1 MSSSKEKSK
10 ISSHHAVV
18 EKNRLLYLVANVG
31 GHIYVLLTLPML
43 TRFLTPDEFGF
54 YTILVQIVTIT
65 QAAFLVLFS
74 SALLRFYVDYEGEE
88 RRQFLGTIIWTFV
101 IIQFLA
107 AAFLYVG
114 RYNWLLFAFPNITI
128 PLDPYVMYAMVWMIF
143 VSLRALALTFVKT
156 LEQSMLIVYQ
166 VVIYGMVL
174 IPMLYWLVVVE
185 SKGLEGALES
195 LIAAEVLSLL
205 MLITRLKDHVAL
217 AWRLQH
223 LKKVLV
229 FSAPL
234 ALSSLLF
241 IIFTNADRI
250 ILSRYVS
257 LADLGVYGIG
267 FIVGNI
273 AALIVTANNSSYS
286 PRVLKVMKTEGDE
299 VARSLATYFMK
310 DSLALLGLV
319 LGGLT
324 IFNDALVSF
333 LGGETAML
341 SASMVVVG
349 IAAGHLAR
357 SQFLFFRH
365 GLFSKNRTGAIL
377 LLNVVLLGLGFGVAS
392 ILAWLWGMPGVAFMS
407 LVSHMLILPLAFY
420 LTKQHFLIHIPTG
433 SVLKS
438 LFLVVFL
445 VAAELYL
452 NDIGRSL
459 LSVQYWSVK
468 LIELIML
475 AVLYGRY
482 FVGFFHK
489 IIGEK

>member
-1 MSSSKEKSK
+1 MSSSKETSK

-65 QAAFLVLFS
+65 QAACLVLFS

-101 IIQFLA
+101 IIQVLA
-107 AAFLYVG
+107 AIFLYVG
-114 RYNWLLFAFPNITI
+114 RYNWLLLAFPNITI
-128 PLDPYVMYAMVWMIF
+128 SLDPYVMYAMVWMVF

-166 VVIYGMVL
+166 VVIYGIVL
-174 IPMLYWLVVVE
+174 IPMLYWMVVIE
-185 SKGLEGALES
+185 SKGLEGALKS
-195 LIAAEVLSLL
+195 LITAEVLSLL

-319 LGGLT
+319 VGCLT
-324 IFNDALVSF
+324 VFNDLLVSF
-333 LGGETAML
+333 LGGKAAML
-341 SASMVVVG
+341 SASIVVVG
-349 IAAGHLAR
+349 IAAGHLVR

-392 ILAWLWGMPGVAFMS
+392 ILAWLWGGQGVAFMS
-407 LVSHMLILPLAFY
+407 MLSHLLILPLAFY
-420 LTKQHFLIHIPTG
+420 LTKQHFLLTIPG
-433 SVLKS
+433 RAALKT
-438 LFLVVFL
+438 LIFIILL
-445 VAAELYL
+445 VAIELYL
-452 NDIGRSL
+452 DEIGRSF
-459 LSVQYWSVK
+459 LSVQYWGVK
-468 LIELIML
+468 LLEVFMVV
-475 AVLYGRY
+475 VLYGKYSINFIRK
-482 FVGFFHK
+482 VV
-489 IIGEK
+489 I